1 MTKILSAFFLT
12 WENLV
17 PCSTTTT
24 VRPRLIV
31 GGSAVPEAL
40 IRSYRELGVEI
51 IHAWGMTETYD
62 SAIATYIKS
71 YLRGSSEDE
80 VRLRKKQGLPFP
92 CIEVDLIDET
102 GRRLP

>member
-1 MTKILSAFFLT
+1 MTKILSAIFFT

-62 SAIATYIKS
+62 SSAIATYIKS

-80 VRLRKKQGLPFP
+80 VRLRKNRVSRFRALRS
-92 CIEVDLIDET
+92 T
-102 GRRLP
+102 